1 MEVRITHSNRNS
13 ATQPGHFPISPF
25 RMFEE
30 YFNDWAMNRFG
41 ADRDRESWN
50 PPMDV
55 LEKDGNLILRLQVP
69 GISEKDI
76 NLKLEGSVLTIS
88 GEKKSTDDAKDADY
102 RQSEISYGSF
112 SRTFTLP
119 ETVEAEKISA
129 SFKNGIL
136 TVTMPGRPEIKP
148 RTIKINKQ

>member
-1 MEVRITHSNRNS
+1 MEVRILHPNRN
-13 ATQPGHFPISPF
+13 AVAEPRHFPISPF

-30 YFNDWAMNRFG
+30 FFNDWALNRLA

-55 LEKDGNLILRLQVP
+55 LEKDGNLILKLHVP
-69 GISEKDI
+69 GISERDI

-88 GEKKSTDDAKDADY
+88 GEKKSIDNGKDADF
-102 RQSEISYGSF
+102 RQSEISHGSF
-112 SRTFTLP
+112 TRTFTLP
-119 ETVEAEKISA
+119 ETVEADKISA

-136 TVTMPGRPEIKP
+136 TITLPVRPEVKP